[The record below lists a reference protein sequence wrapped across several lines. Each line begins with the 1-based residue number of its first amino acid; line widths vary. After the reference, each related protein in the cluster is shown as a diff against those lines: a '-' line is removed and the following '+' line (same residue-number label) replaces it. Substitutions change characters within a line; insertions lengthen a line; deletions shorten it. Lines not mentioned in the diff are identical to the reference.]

1 MKNFK
6 KVKTLFFNSSF
17 REFWYTKINQTQS
30 WYDELNNTHLRLK
43 IPSLKKIIFK
53 LLLYY
58 YLYICQTLSES
69 KIYTEIILN

>member
-1 MKNFK
+1 MKNLK
-6 KVKTLFFNSSF
+6 EVKTLFFNSSF

-53 LLLYY
+53 L
-58 YLYICQTLSES
+58 
-69 KIYTEIILN
+69 K